1 MCDWLFPPLAL
12 FMPLRLHSCLLS
24 KSTLP
29 FGCPEYS
36 QFSSSPIVCRAF
48 TYALHLACVLVL
60 TFHSER
66 PVGWWHLLTQMWWLA
81 LRSLSH
87 LLLLCFTLWKSR
99 IAKHTIPQ
107 TPYSWGS
114 GVIPPGQLG
123 VFVVW
128 RDHHSPPH
136 PLQFLLEHWMK
147 PWVFV
152 PNSGHWKA
160 KHGTSVSLLEWCSYK
175 SRGVRGSSFLNP
187 TLDSGDTG
195 SRARVLLVA
204 PGFSAF
210 PMVGEEASLLVS
222 HSRCPSGA
230 NPFQRLTLPSPS
242 SFSILSSS
250 TLAGIT
256 AHLLR
261 VSDLIPNLEIAE
273 LNS

>member
-1 MCDWLFPPLAL
+1 MLLNVWLT
-12 FMPLRLHSCLLS
+12 LS
-24 KSTLP
+24 PSGPFHASPASFLP
-29 FGCPEYS
+29 SFQKHPS
-36 QFSSSPIVCRAF
+36 LWLSWILSVLQF
-48 TYALHLACVLVL
+48 TYCLPRIYLCTSPCLCFGSHISFWAVCWMV
-60 TFHSER
+60 
-66 PVGWWHLLTQMWWLA
+66 HLLTQMWWLA

-136 PLQFLLEHWMK
+136 PLQFLLEHWRK

-210 PMVGEEASLLVS
+210 PMVGEEASLLES
-222 HSRCPSGA
+222 
-230 NPFQRLTLPSPS
+230 L
-242 SFSILSSS
+242 
-250 TLAGIT
+250 
-256 AHLLR
+256 
-261 VSDLIPNLEIAE
+261 
-273 LNS
+273 